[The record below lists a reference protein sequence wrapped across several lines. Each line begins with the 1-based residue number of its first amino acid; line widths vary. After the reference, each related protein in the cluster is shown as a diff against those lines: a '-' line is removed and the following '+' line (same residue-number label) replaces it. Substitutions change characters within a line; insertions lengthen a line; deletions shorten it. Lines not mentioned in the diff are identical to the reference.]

1 MKRKT
6 GYFLLLFFLAMN
18 VWATSRLAFADE
30 RITNSG
36 DVEEGTLVQKKI
48 KVRIQD
54 EKGEKISLAHVAIRG
69 LSWITCSNDEGH
81 IEIDPEL
88 LSVDTEFE
96 ISHLGFA
103 FCRITWGDIKKNGY
117 SIRMTTQV
125 LELNEVVI
133 LPDEVMRKK
142 GMKMWRKVLDCWDA
156 NQLSESYMLNVHN
169 LILEHENDSLIYFHE
184 SNGQIFRFGYTPPL
198 CRILSQS
205 YKSGNDFLRLFRV
218 RESLP
223 ARKGDYLFFI
233 LGYPYHFMVQE
244 YFVIRKR
251 NPEVYYYEEN
261 ENHFYL
267 ELRYKLSTEDY
278 GQLNVWGDRRDYTLQ
293 KVENMEHVVIEQ
305 EQKIDAL
312 VQEIWK
318 YGKKGGHI
326 YPLSYSGEMIRYQ
339 RDAKGYEWLGKRYQ
353 YAEFTDCT
361 EATDNDYELFFES
374 QTALRNKP
382 DYKNLLHKDYS
393 FWATADYRE
402 EDWKQVSLP
411 VNLMSDA
418 IRLKKEFPMN
428 GQHRWQ
434 YENGRYE

>member
-1 MKRKT
+1 MNWCKVI
-6 GYFLLLFFLAMN
+6 LLLLGLLF
-18 VWATSRLAFADE
+18 VTDGWA
-30 RITNSG
+30 G
-36 DVEEGTLVQKKI
+36 KI
-48 KVRIQD
+48 KIHIQD
-54 EKGEKISLAHVAIRG
+54 EKGEKISFAHVAIRD
-69 LSWITCSNDEGH
+69 LNWITCSNDEGS

-88 LSVDTEFE
+88 LSVNTEFE

-103 FCRITWGDIKKNGY
+103 FCRIVWEDIKNNGY
-117 SIRMTTQV
+117 TIRMTTQV

-142 GMKMWRKVLDCWDA
+142 GMKMWRKVLECWDA
-156 NQLSESYMLNVHN
+156 NQLSKSYMLNVHN

-198 CRILSQS
+198 CQILSQS

-223 ARKGDYLFFI
+223 ARKGNYLFFI

-278 GQLNVWGDRRDYTLQ
+278 GQLNVWGDRKDYTLQ

-312 VQEIWK
+312 VHEIWK

-326 YPLSYSGEMIRYQ
+326 YPLSYSGDMIRYQ
-339 RDAKGYEWLGKRYQ
+339 RDANGYEWLGKRYQ
-353 YAEFTDCT
+353 HAEFTDCT

-374 QTALRNKP
+374 QTALRNKS
-382 DYKNLLHKDYS
+382 DYKCLLRKDYS

-402 EDWKQVSLP
+402 ADWKQVPLP
-411 VNLMSDA
+411 VKSESDV

-434 YENGRYE
+434 NENGRYE